1 MISNTND
8 DFLHSLF
15 LLRSLL
21 SSEFGKKNNP
31 NDLNMQEYSLMHKLA
46 SNDNNT
52 DLTVIREYLAVTKA
66 SVSQMLSS
74 LEKRGMLIRQID
86 PANRRNLIVIL
97 TPEGKKQLQLKQIQV
112 ENRFDQLL
120 EKLGEPDAKQFIH
133 LINKMNNIL
142 SMEMEEN

>member
-21 SSEFGKKNNP
+21 SSEFGKKNDP

-112 ENRFDQLL
+112 ENRFDHLL

>member
-21 SSEFGKKNNP
+21 SSEFGKKNDP

>member
-1 MISNTND
+1 MNPCTGD
-8 DFLHSLF
+8 DLLHSLF
-15 LLRSLL
+15 LLKSLL
-21 SSEFGKKNNP
+21 NSEFGKKNDP

>member
-21 SSEFGKKNNP
+21 SSEFGKKNDP

-52 DLTVIREYLAVTKA
+52 DLTAIREYLAVTKA